1 MLHWTRVLDY
11 VLVVF
16 PYSTII
22 KIWQICDLYAAA
34 FIFTFMEQAP
44 HILQTILPPAFTVT
58 GLIRKRKLSFS
69 FNVMSREV
77 ETCSYG

>member
-58 GLIRKRKLSFS
+58 ALYRKRKLSFS
-69 FNVMSREV
+69 FNVMLREV
-77 ETCSYG
+77 ETCSCG